1 MDAARLTACAE
12 PAGFPEVP
20 DGPFLAVPR
29 APVAARAMDCPEAP
43 SMPGPASARAP
54 LFITPGPA
62 VPVPETDG
70 EKVPLPPAPETE
82 AALLAARAEPV
93 TCPEDWLGPFRAVPR
108 EPVAA

>member
-43 SMPGPASARAP
+43 AMPGPASARAP
-54 LFITPGPA
+54 LFITPVPA

-70 EKVPLPPAPETE
+70 ENELPLPEPATRD
-82 AALLAARAEPV
+82 A
-93 TCPEDWLGPFRAVPR
+93 
-108 EPVAA
+108 